1 MSSIVGPKFLERLR
15 SNDFKNSAY
24 AVAEIVDNSIDA
36 GAKNVEIIIE
46 SISSGRTEIIQSISF
61 LDDGSGIAHDMLK
74 KVVIFS
80 ETGHPPGEGK
90 TGRFGMGLPNSSMSQ
105 CKKFIVASQ
114 EAGSWKQIKID
125 LKDMLDRSSLE
136 VPDSTSI
143 IDDTVNR
150 VITDVTRMNDVK
162 TVVQWLNPDKLDF
175 TRGETAVKRLEP
187 MLGRIYRQSLQNEL
201 NLEIILCKDGNDV
214 GERHIVRPYD
224 PLFLT
229 TGDVQGSESILKTI
243 SKRPQGDHPSKNPS
257 DVLSQFVKNQK
268 ISVSLFRSV
277 EEYCHENLGVEF
289 QGKSYNFK
297 ITVAVAKKDF
307 QKPAMERPG
316 KEPIGVE
323 MRKKM
328 LGNANFPGGN
338 ISFVRNGREIESGN
352 YSLFNV
358 SQETQRWWS
367 IEVSYNTQGDD
378 DNIMD
383 ELMGLSHTKQSIK
396 FKAVPEDEYQSDF
409 ESSNLLVKRQILFSL
424 LTKDLNAAIKR
435 CNKILKD
442 QAKTYKEEIR
452 GGLPNPP
459 VSGPSV
465 PTGTDTTTAV
475 LIDALGRGAQLTEDQ
490 KNELSNKLSRHLAS
504 VPIENIRYAV
514 DKFSEIGIKNIPIY
528 CSLERGKLFE
538 AQRFQGRLLTLINTN
553 HPFYLKIIE
562 PLKEKGED
570 SITASVELL
579 LSALSREE
587 MNGMDSDEAVIESY
601 ITRTSQSLNDLLRQQ
616 EAR

>member
-36 GAKNVEIIIE
+36 GAHSVEIIIE
-46 SISSGRTEIIQSISF
+46 SISSGRSEIIQSISF
-61 LDDGSGIAHDMLK
+61 VDNGSGIAHEMLE
-74 KVVIFS
+74 KVVVFS
-80 ETGHPPGEGK
+80 ETGHPPGGGK
-90 TGRFGMGLPNSSMSQ
+90 TGRFGMGLPNSSLSQ
-105 CKKFIVASQ
+105 CKKFIVAS
-114 EAGSWKQIKID
+114 EESGLWRQIKID

-136 VPDSTSI
+136 VPESSSDIDRSVSRVINELTR
-143 IDDTVNR
+143 IDDA
-150 VITDVTRMNDVK
+150 K
-162 TVVQWLNPDKLDF
+162 TVVQWLAPDKLDF

-187 MLGRIYRQSLQNEL
+187 MLGRIYRRSLQKDF
-201 NLEIILCKDGNDV
+201 NLEIILCKDNNNV

-224 PLFLT
+224 PLFIS
-229 TGDVQGSESILKTI
+229 TGEIQGSESILKTI
-243 SKRPQGDHPSKNPS
+243 SKRPQGDHPSKSPAE
-257 DVLSQFVKNQK
+257 VLAQFVANQK
-268 ISVSLFRSV
+268 IISEPFRKV
-277 EEYCHENLGVEF
+277 EEYCHDNLGVEF
-289 QGKSYNFK
+289 QGRSYNFN
-297 ITVAVAKKDF
+297 IVVSVAKKDF

-367 IEVSYNTQGDD
+367 IEVSYDTNGDD

-396 FKAVPEDEYQSDF
+396 FKSVPDDEYQSDF
-409 ESSNLLVKRQILFSL
+409 ESDNLLVKRQILFSL

-435 CNKILKD
+435 CNKILRE

-452 GGLPNPP
+452 SGLPNPP
-459 VSGPSV
+459 SPGPSV
-465 PTGTDTTTAV
+465 LTGTDTTTAV
-475 LIDALGRGAQLTEDQ
+475 LIDALGRGAQLTDEQ
-490 KNELSNKLSRHLAS
+490 KDELSNKLSRHLAA

-514 DKFSEIGIKNIPIY
+514 DKFSDIGIKNIPIY
-528 CSLERGKLFE
+528 CSLDRGKLFE

-587 MNGMDSDEAVIESY
+587 MNGMDSEEAIIESY

-616 EAR
+616 ESR